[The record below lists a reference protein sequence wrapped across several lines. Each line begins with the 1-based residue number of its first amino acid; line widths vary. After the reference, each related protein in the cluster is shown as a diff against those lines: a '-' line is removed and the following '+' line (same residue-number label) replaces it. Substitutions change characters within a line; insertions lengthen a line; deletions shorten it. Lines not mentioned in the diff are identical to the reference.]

1 VETRVQRWGNSLAV
15 RIPKP
20 VARQLGLVEG
30 GEVALEVREGA
41 LEVRPLG
48 ARYRLAELVSEIR
61 EGNLHDE
68 AEWGA
73 PRGREAW

>member
-1 VETRVQRWGNSLAV
+1 METRVQRWGNSLAV

-20 VARQLGLVEG
+20 LARQLGLSEG
-30 GEVALEVREGA
+30 GEVVLEIREGA

-48 ARYRLAELVSEIR
+48 ARYRLADLVSEIR
-61 EGNLHDE
+61 EGTVHDE
-68 AEWGA
+68 AEWGE

>member
-1 VETRVQRWGNSLAV
+1 MATRVRRWGNSLAV

-20 VARQLGLVEG
+20 VAREVGLAEG

-41 LEVRPLG
+41 LEIRPLG
-48 ARYRLAELVSEIR
+48 ARYRLDELISEIR
-61 EGNLHDE
+61 ESNLHDE
-68 AEWGA
+68 AEWGE

>member
-20 VARQLGLVEG
+20 LALELGLAEG

-41 LEVRPLG
+41 LEIRPLG
-48 ARYRLAELVSEIR
+48 ARYRLEDLVSEIR
-61 EGNLHDE
+61 ESNVHDE
-68 AEWGA
+68 EEWGE